1 MLRRTLALAGTQ
13 VLGKTAPRNDMES
26 WTLADLR
33 AGETARIACV
43 ECERAE
49 RCERLLA
56 YGLIEGQLITLVQR
70 APAFVIRV
78 EQTELALDEE
88 VARCVKVKRDE

>member
-1 MLRRTLALAGTQ
+1 MKSGLKSKPTRALGDAFVSFTLAH
-13 VLGKTAPRNDMES
+13 
-26 WTLADLR
+26 LR
-33 AGETARIACV
+33 AGESARIACV

-49 RCERLLA
+49 RCERLIA

-78 EQTELALDEE
+78 GQTELALDEE
-88 VARCVKVKRDE
+88 VARCVKVTRDASHAD